1 MVEWKPIEDLGPYF
15 GGLTGKTKDDFVD
28 GNAKFITYMNVFTN
42 PSLDV
47 STTGVVRI
55 NKGER
60 QNRIQKGD
68 ILFTGSSETPEEAGM
83 SCVVTDEL
91 NDDYY
96 MNSFCFGIRLNQPEQ
111 YNLGYLKHILRSFN
125 IRKEIAKSA
134 SGVTRFN
141 ISKARFGKIRI
152 PIPSLSEQQRVV
164 DILDTFT
171 SSIENLKE
179 QIALRRK
186 QYEYYRDQLLDIEGK
201 DGVEWKS
208 IDEIKRSLK
217 TGLNPRQN
225 FKLNTSTAEFPYI
238 TGKDIYNNQINI
250 SDNTDKIDAAAISII
265 NKRACLEK
273 GLLLFA
279 STGCGTVG
287 RMAIIKDYNHD
298 WAISETLYAIKFISD
313 ILPDYVMQCLYA
325 NYIKKQYEP
334 KISRGSVPH
343 LKVADL
349 LKVNIPIPSIIEQQR
364 IVSILDTFEASI
376 ANLEAQLAQREKQYE
391 YYRNKLLTFE

>member
-1 MVEWKPIEDLGPYF
+1 MVEWKRMWEVTTWDKKFSGVDKLMQPTVLKYHYYLANELAELERPNGDIRILYTTDKEA
-15 GGLTGKTKDDFVD
+15 FVD
-28 GNAKFITYMNVFTN
+28 SDDVEGNISEGEVVTIPWGGNVN
-42 PSLDV
+42 
-47 STTGVVRI
+47 I
-55 NKGER
+55 QYYKGR
-60 QNRIQKGD
+60 FVTADNRIATSNNVDYLCNKYLYYWMLSQK
-68 ILFTGSSETPEEAGM
+68 EEIGMFYRGAG
-83 SCVVTDEL
+83 
-91 NDDYY
+91 
-96 MNSFCFGIRLNQPEQ
+96 I
-111 YNLGYLKHILRSFN
+111 KHPSMLS
-125 IRKEIAKSA
+125 
-134 SGVTRFN
+134 VLTMLV
-141 ISKARFGKIRI
+141 
-152 PIPSLSEQQRVV
+152 PIPSISEQQRIV

-171 SSIENLKE
+171 SSIENLKD

>member
-179 QIALRRK
+179 QIAQRRK
-186 QYEYYRDQLLDIEGK
+186 QYEYYRDQLLDLEGGK
-201 DGVEWKS
+201 EVKKITLGE
-208 IDEIKRSLK
+208 LGPYFG
-217 TGLNPRQN
+217 GL
-225 FKLNTSTAEFPYI
+225 
-238 TGKDIYNNQINI
+238 TGKTKEDFIDGNAKFITYMNVFANPALDVSTTGVVKISDDEQQNKIQKGDILFTGSSETSEEAGMSCVVTEELDDDYYLNSFCFGIRLNHPEQFNLYFLKHILRSYNIRNKIAKAASGVTRFNI
-250 SDNTDKIDAAAISII
+250 SKARFS
-265 NKRACLEK
+265 
-273 GLLLFA
+273 
-279 STGCGTVG
+279 
-287 RMAIIKDYNHD
+287 
-298 WAISETLYAIKFISD
+298 
-313 ILPDYVMQCLYA
+313 
-325 NYIKKQYEP
+325 
-334 KISRGSVPH
+334 
-343 LKVADL
+343 KVQ
-349 LKVNIPIPSIIEQQR
+349 IPIITPSEQQR

>member
-1 MVEWKPIEDLGPYF
+1 MVEWKRMWEVTTWDKKFSGVDKLMQPTVLKYHYYLANELAELERPNGDIRILYTTDKEA
-15 GGLTGKTKDDFVD
+15 FVD
-28 GNAKFITYMNVFTN
+28 SDDVEGNISEGEVVTIPWGGNVN
-42 PSLDV
+42 IQYD
-47 STTGVVRI
+47 
-55 NKGER
+55 KGR
-60 QNRIQKGD
+60 FVTADNRIATSNNVDFLNNKYLYYWMLSQK
-68 ILFTGSSETPEEAGM
+68 EEIGMFYRGAG
-83 SCVVTDEL
+83 
-91 NDDYY
+91 
-96 MNSFCFGIRLNQPEQ
+96 I
-111 YNLGYLKHILRSFN
+111 KHPSMLS
-125 IRKEIAKSA
+125 
-134 SGVTRFN
+134 VLTMLV
-141 ISKARFGKIRI
+141 
-152 PIPSLSEQQRVV
+152 PIPSISEQQRIV